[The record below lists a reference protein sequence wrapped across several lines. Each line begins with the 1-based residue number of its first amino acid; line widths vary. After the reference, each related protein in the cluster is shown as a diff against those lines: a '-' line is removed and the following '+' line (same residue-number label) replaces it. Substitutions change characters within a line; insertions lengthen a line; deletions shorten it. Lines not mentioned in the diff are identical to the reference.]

1 MRAPVSF
8 TLHFKTPIFLSHI
21 TFCTE
26 AGQGHQ
32 SAVYEISAALYSND
46 MQNNEYIRVG
56 RTNFMK
62 SPKASHEASV
72 ICTLKNFQFPGNK
85 YKKNSTNYS
94 NSGDQIAPVF
104 RLTNVSEILKSV
116 AHLRISI
123 LKTVNANS
131 SPSISDLKVF
141 GRISFMCREFEIPD
155 TVINDLYKSW
165 EDVKLRGNDKKD
177 SNDLANFTFLYNQF
191 LWYHR
196 LKVA

>member
-1 MRAPVSF
+1 MG
-8 TLHFKTPIFLSHI
+8 
-21 TFCTE
+21 FCTD

-32 SAVYEISAALYSND
+32 SAVYEKSAALYSND
-46 MQNNEYIRVG
+46 LLNNEYIRVG

-85 YKKNSTNYS
+85 YKKNSTIYS

-104 RLTNVSEILKSV
+104 RLTNASGILKSV

-131 SPSISDLKVF
+131 
-141 GRISFMCREFEIPD
+141 
-155 TVINDLYKSW
+155 
-165 EDVKLRGNDKKD
+165 
-177 SNDLANFTFLYNQF
+177 
-191 LWYHR
+191 
-196 LKVA
+196 